1 MISDEERTRQIA
13 GYNIQLSFELEAA
26 KFEID
31 DLKEKLR
38 MMKRRNR
45 KYVAVYYAKEKLKT
59 LLKVAICAI
68 RLQIQLIVWSVH
80 NDFIAIVTTSC
91 SQSVSQ
97 SVSQSFSQSVS
108 PHSSLLFFFFQ
119 STLLE
124 NETLVSMASGLLGYG
139 NHDDHIQVMHKVRNV
154 NWSTTRDM

>member
-31 DLKEKLR
+31 ELKEKLR

-68 RLQIQLIVWSVH
+68 LLQIQLIGWSVH
-80 NDFIAIVTTSC
+80 IDYIAIVTTSC

-97 SVSQSFSQSVS
+97 SVHIVVCCSF
-108 PHSSLLFFFFQ
+108 LQ